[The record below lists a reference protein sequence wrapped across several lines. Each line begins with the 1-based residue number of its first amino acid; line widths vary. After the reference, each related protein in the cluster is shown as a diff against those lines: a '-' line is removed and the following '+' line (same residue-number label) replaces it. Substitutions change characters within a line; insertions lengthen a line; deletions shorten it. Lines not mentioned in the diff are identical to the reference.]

1 MKDKEYYMEAALVS
15 MKVDLDML
23 NDPKQY
29 PMIYGSRDD
38 EAYYSL
44 CKKFVKEAHLIVN
57 NALRK
62 KDKPNELK
70 RYRYEYRSGEKVPS
84 DVPEYYMGFEIDIAA
99 DKVWEQVRDDVYKL
113 GKLSHEINQDE
124 YMVKGSFF
132 IHFGKQLEE
141 VGIIG
146 EEYKNMMSKYEQ
158 LIKDRVEE
166 LQNNYE
172 RENPNA

>member
-29 PMIYGSRDD
+29 PMIFGSRDD

-44 CKKFVKEAHLIVN
+44 CKKFVKEAHQIVN
-57 NALRK
+57 NALSK

-70 RYRYEYRSGEKVPS
+70 RYRYDYRSGDKVPS
-84 DVPEYYMGFEIDIAA
+84 DVPESYLGMDVDNSAEEVWSKVKDDI
-99 DKVWEQVRDDVYKL
+99 YKL
-113 GKLSHEINQDE
+113 GKLSDEVEENINE
-124 YMVKGSFF
+124 YIDDAVGFLRRDYGSK
-132 IHFGKQLEE
+132 IDA
-141 VGIIG
+141 
-146 EEYKNMMSKYEQ
+146 YEQ

-172 RENPNA
+172 RENPNE